1 MSESTQEL
9 VACLMSQKQALN
21 FEVTPPLSIR
31 EFMAKQIKNSKTP
44 LVHYM
49 THESAG
55 WINYLES
62 SSQTLA
68 SQGGVLS
75 QFHVCPLDVIRQ
87 VGL

>member
-68 SQGGVLS
+68 SESEVLS
-75 QFHVCPLDVIRQ
+75 QFHVCSLDVIQQ